1 MIQIEFSEQ
10 EIKALQQEKLS
21 HPDVRIRRRMEAVYL
36 KALGYAHQEI
46 GQMVGISQKTLRD
59 YLGRYQTGQLAGL
72 KERSYYQPQSGLE
85 PYRGQIEAEF
95 KQRPAASMKEAAKRI
110 EQVTGVRRSPDQVR
124 RYLRRLGIKRL
135 KAGQV
140 PAKVNPQAQEDFL
153 KKTLNRA

>member
-1 MIQIEFSEQ
+1 
-10 EIKALQQEKLS
+10 
-21 HPDVRIRRRMEAVYL
+21 
-36 KALGYAHQEI
+36 
-46 GQMVGISQKTLRD
+46 
-59 YLGRYQTGQLAGL
+59 
-72 KERSYYQPQSGLE
+72 LE